1 MLVNATG
8 TRAKTRTTGKRKSA
22 RSRTVQPHEPAQT
35 SIQNHWPVQI
45 VDAVDLNHP
54 SQRLVRLQH
63 AGGMLLARI
72 THRAWHQLQ
81 LQAGQRVWAQVKSVA
96 VLRQ

>member
-1 MLVNATG
+1 MCSSDL
-8 TRAKTRTTGKRKSA
+8 
-22 RSRTVQPHEPAQT
+22 
-35 SIQNHWPVQI
+35 
-45 VDAVDLNHP
+45 VDLDHP

-81 LQAGQRVWAQVKSVA
+81 LQAEQRVWVQVKSVA
-96 VLRQ
+96 VVR